1 MFHSA
6 AYKHVPIVQENPV
19 EGIRNN
25 VLNTRI
31 ICEAAIEEEINN
43 FILISSLILWTLRD
57 FLLLIICSLVI
68 SNIVCN
74 LCNQIQKGLKI
85 PRSLSLFL
93 VLTVISVIVFTIFI
107 LVLPPFIKEF
117 NEILV
122 DIPNGLSKI
131 NILINTNLN
140 KFNVLLYGEQS
151 ENVID
156 IFSLINNVVTIPDAS
171 TIAKAIQESFKN
183 LINIAGNLGSGLLKL
198 IFVLAVSL
206 MISIEPK
213 QYKENILLLI
223 PKNYRNKFRNILEKC
238 NIALANWTF
247 SMVISSLSVGLLSLI
262 VLSILDVKYVVSN
275 ALIAMVL
282 NIIPNIGPVI
292 SGIFPISIALLD
304 NFWKPLAVLGS
315 YVIIQNIESYIIMPS
330 IMKKKANLLPG
341 LTLISQF
348 GFTFIFGP
356 LGLILSLPLAVVIQV
371 LIKESFKDI

>member
-1 MFHSA
+1 M
-6 AYKHVPIVQENPV
+6 
-19 EGIRNN
+19 
-25 VLNTRI
+25 
-31 ICEAAIEEEINN
+31 
-43 FILISSLILWTLRD
+43 
-57 FLLLIICSLVI
+57 
-68 SNIVCN
+68 
-74 LCNQIQKGLKI
+74 QKGLKI
-85 PRSLSLFL
+85 PRSVSLFL

-140 KFNVLLYGEQS
+140 KFNSLFYGEQS

-156 IFSLINNVVTIPDAS
+156 IFSLINNVVTIPDVS

-183 LINIAGNLGSGLLKL
+183 LINIAGNLGSGLLRL

-213 QYKENILLLI
+213 QYKENVLLLI

-238 NIALANWTF
+238 NTALANWTF
-247 SMVISSLSVGLLSLI
+247 SMVISSLSVGILSLI

-282 NIIPNIGPVI
+282 NVIPNIGPVI

-304 NFWKPLAVLGS
+304 NFWKPLAVLGA
-315 YVIIQNIESYIIMPS
+315 YEIIQNIESYIIMPS

>member
-1 MFHSA
+1 LF
-6 AYKHVPIVQENPV
+6 IV
-19 EGIRNN
+19 
-25 VLNTRI
+25 L
-31 ICEAAIEEEINN
+31 A
-43 FILISSLILWTLRD
+43 
-57 FLLLIICSLVI
+57 
-68 SNIVCN
+68 
-74 LCNQIQKGLKI
+74 
-85 PRSLSLFL
+85 
-93 VLTVISVIVFTIFI
+93 VISVIIFTIFI

-140 KFNVLLYGEQS
+140 KFNSLFYGEQS

-156 IFSLINNVVTIPDAS
+156 IFSLINNVVTIPDVS
-171 TIAKAIQESFKN
+171 TIAKAIQERFKN
-183 LINIAGNLGSGLLKL
+183 LINIAGNLGSGLLRL

-213 QYKENILLLI
+213 QYKENVLLLI

-282 NIIPNIGPVI
+282 NIIPIIGPVI

-304 NFWKPLAVLGS
+304 NFWKPLAVLGA

-356 LGLILSLPLAVVIQV
+356 LGLILSLPFAVVIQV
-371 LIKESFKDI
+371 LIKESLKIFKNYFIFLYKYG

>member
-1 MFHSA
+1 LSSSSYF
-6 AYKHVPIVQENPV
+6 KLVV
-19 EGIRNN
+19 
-25 VLNTRI
+25 
-31 ICEAAIEEEINN
+31 
-43 FILISSLILWTLRD
+43 ILITSLIVWTLRD

-85 PRSLSLFL
+85 PRPLSLFL

-140 KFNVLLYGEQS
+140 KFNILLYGEQS
-151 ENVID
+151 EKVID

-238 NIALANWTF
+238 NTALANWTF
-247 SMVISSLSVGLLSLI
+247 SMVISSLSVGILSLI

-304 NFWKPLAVLGS
+304 NFWKPLAVLGA

>member
-1 MFHSA
+1 MSSSSYFKLA
-6 AYKHVPIVQENPV
+6 V
-19 EGIRNN
+19 
-25 VLNTRI
+25 
-31 ICEAAIEEEINN
+31 
-43 FILISSLILWTLRD
+43 ILITSLIIWTLRD

-74 LCNQIQKGLKI
+74 LCNQIQKGVKI
-85 PRSLSLFL
+85 PRSLSLFI
-93 VLTVISVIVFTIFI
+93 VLTVISLIVFTIFI
-107 LVLPPFIKEF
+107 LVLPPFVKEF

-122 DIPNGLSKI
+122 DTPNGLSRI
-131 NILINTNLN
+131 NILLNTNLN
-140 KFNVLLYGEQS
+140 KFNNLLYGEES

-156 IFSLINNVVTIPDAS
+156 IFNLINNVVTIPDAA
-171 TIAKAIQESFKN
+171 TIVKAIQESFKN

-198 IFVLAVSL
+198 IFVLVVSL

-223 PKNYRNKFRNILEKC
+223 PKNYRNKFRNILDKC

-304 NFWKPLAVLGS
+304 NFWKPLAVFGA

-371 LIKESFKDI
+371 LIKESINDK

>member
-1 MFHSA
+1 MSSSSYF
-6 AYKHVPIVQENPV
+6 KLVV
-19 EGIRNN
+19 
-25 VLNTRI
+25 
-31 ICEAAIEEEINN
+31 
-43 FILISSLILWTLRD
+43 ILITSLLIWTLRD

-74 LCNQIQKGLKI
+74 LCNQIQKRLKI
-85 PRSLSLFL
+85 PRPLSLFI
-93 VLTVISVIVFTIFI
+93 VLTVISVVVFTIFI

-140 KFNVLLYGEQS
+140 KLNSLLYGDDS
-151 ENVID
+151 ENVIE
-156 IFSLINNVVTIPDAS
+156 IFNLIDNVVTIPDAT

-183 LINIAGNLGSGLLKL
+183 LINIAGNLGSGLLRL
-198 IFVLAVSL
+198 IFVLVVSL

-223 PKNYRNKFRNILEKC
+223 PKNYRNKFRNILDKC

-247 SMVISSLSVGLLSLI
+247 SMVISSLSVGFLSLI

-275 ALIAMVL
+275 ALIAMIL

-292 SGIFPISIALLD
+292 SAIFPISIALLD
-304 NFWKPLAVLGS
+304 NFWKPIAVLGA

>member
-1 MFHSA
+1 LSSSSYF
-6 AYKHVPIVQENPV
+6 KLVV
-19 EGIRNN
+19 
-25 VLNTRI
+25 
-31 ICEAAIEEEINN
+31 
-43 FILISSLILWTLRD
+43 FLITSLIVWTLRD

-85 PRSLSLFL
+85 PRPLSLFL
-93 VLTVISVIVFTIFI
+93 VLTVISLIVFTIFI

-140 KFNVLLYGEQS
+140 KFNLLLYGEQS

-238 NIALANWTF
+238 NTALANWTF
-247 SMVISSLSVGLLSLI
+247 SMVISSLSVGILSLI

-275 ALIAMVL
+275 ALLAMVL

-304 NFWKPLAVLGS
+304 NFWKPLVVLGA
-315 YVIIQNIESYIIMPS
+315 YVIIQNIESYIIMPA
-330 IMKKKANLLPG
+330 IMKKKANLRPG

>member
-1 MFHSA
+1 M
-6 AYKHVPIVQENPV
+6 N
-19 EGIRNN
+19 
-25 VLNTRI
+25 
-31 ICEAAIEEEINN
+31 
-43 FILISSLILWTLRD
+43 SSLYFKLAVILVFLLIVWTLKD

-74 LCNQIQKGLKI
+74 LTSQIQKGIRL
-85 PRSLSLFL
+85 PRLVSLLL
-93 VLTVISVIVFTIFI
+93 VITFITFIVFIFFI
-107 LVLPPFIKEF
+107 LVLPPFVKEF
-117 NEILV
+117 NEILI

-131 NILINTNLN
+131 NILINTYLN
-140 KFNVLLYGEQS
+140 KFNTLYYGEESQ
-151 ENVID
+151 NVID
-156 IFSLINNVVTIPDAS
+156 VFSLINNVIPIPDGA
-171 TIAKAIQESFKN
+171 TIAKAIQESF
-183 LINIAGNLGSGLLKL
+183 INIINLAGNLGSGLIRI
-198 IFVLAVSL
+198 IFVLVVSL

-213 QYKENILLLI
+213 QYKENILLII
-223 PKNYRNKFRNILEKC
+223 PKKYRNKFRNILDKS
-238 NIALANWTF
+238 NIALTNWTF

-275 ALIAMVL
+275 ALIAMIL

-315 YVIIQNIESYIIMPS
+315 YIVIQNIESYIIMPS
-330 IMKKKANLLPG
+330 IMKKKTNLLPG

-371 LIKESFKDI
+371 LIKETISDN

>member
-1 MFHSA
+1 LSSSSYF
-6 AYKHVPIVQENPV
+6 KLVV
-19 EGIRNN
+19 
-25 VLNTRI
+25 
-31 ICEAAIEEEINN
+31 
-43 FILISSLILWTLRD
+43 ILITSLIVWTLRD

-93 VLTVISVIVFTIFI
+93 VLTVISVIVFGIFI

-140 KFNVLLYGEQS
+140 RLNNLFYGEKS

-156 IFSLINNVVTIPDAS
+156 IFNLINNIVTIPDVS

-206 MISIEPK
+206 MISIEPR

-247 SMVISSLSVGLLSLI
+247 SMVISSLSVGLISLI
-262 VLSILDVKYVVSN
+262 VLSILDVKYVFSN

-304 NFWKPLAVLGS
+304 NFWKPLAVLGA
-315 YVIIQNIESYIIMPS
+315 YIIIQNIESYIIMPS

-356 LGLILSLPLAVVIQV
+356 LGLILSLPLAVVIKV

>member
-1 MFHSA
+1 
-6 AYKHVPIVQENPV
+6 
-19 EGIRNN
+19 
-25 VLNTRI
+25 
-31 ICEAAIEEEINN
+31 
-43 FILISSLILWTLRD
+43 
-57 FLLLIICSLVI
+57 
-68 SNIVCN
+68 
-74 LCNQIQKGLKI
+74 
-85 PRSLSLFL
+85 LFL

-140 KFNVLLYGEQS
+140 KLNNLFYGEKS

-156 IFSLINNVVTIPDAS
+156 IFNLINNIVAIPDVS
-171 TIAKAIQESFKN
+171 TIAKAILESFKN
-183 LINIAGNLGSGLLKL
+183 LINIAGILGSGILKL

-304 NFWKPLAVLGS
+304 NFWKPLAVLGA

-356 LGLILSLPLAVVIQV
+356 LGLIVSLPLAVVIQV

>member
-1 MFHSA
+1 LSSSSYF
-6 AYKHVPIVQENPV
+6 KLVV
-19 EGIRNN
+19 
-25 VLNTRI
+25 
-31 ICEAAIEEEINN
+31 
-43 FILISSLILWTLRD
+43 ILITLLIIWTLRD

-74 LCNQIQKGLKI
+74 LSNQIQKGLKI
-85 PRSLSLFL
+85 PRSISLFL
-93 VLTVISVIVFTIFI
+93 VLAFISVIIFTIFI

-140 KFNVLLYGEQS
+140 KFNSLFYGEQS

-156 IFSLINNVVTIPDAS
+156 VFNLINNVVTIPDAS

-223 PKNYRNKFRNILEKC
+223 PKKYRNKFRNILEKC

-356 LGLILSLPLAVVIQV
+356 LGLILSLPLAVVLQV

>member
-1 MFHSA
+1 M
-6 AYKHVPIVQENPV
+6 
-19 EGIRNN
+19 
-25 VLNTRI
+25 
-31 ICEAAIEEEINN
+31 
-43 FILISSLILWTLRD
+43 
-57 FLLLIICSLVI
+57 
-68 SNIVCN
+68 
-74 LCNQIQKGLKI
+74 QKGLKI

-93 VLTVISVIVFTIFI
+93 VLAVISVIVFTIFI

-140 KFNVLLYGEQS
+140 KFNSLFYGEQS

>member
-1 MFHSA
+1 MNSSSYF
-6 AYKHVPIVQENPV
+6 KLVV
-19 EGIRNN
+19 
-25 VLNTRI
+25 
-31 ICEAAIEEEINN
+31 
-43 FILISSLILWTLRD
+43 ILITLLIVWTLRD

-74 LCNQIQKGLKI
+74 LSNQIQKGLKI
-85 PRSLSLFL
+85 PRSISLFL
-93 VLTVISVIVFTIFI
+93 VLTVISVIIFSIFI

-140 KFNVLLYGEQS
+140 KFNSLFYGEQS

-156 IFSLINNVVTIPDAS
+156 IFSLINNVVTIPDVS

-304 NFWKPLAVLGS
+304 NFWKPLAVLGA

>member
-1 MFHSA
+1 M
-6 AYKHVPIVQENPV
+6 
-19 EGIRNN
+19 
-25 VLNTRI
+25 
-31 ICEAAIEEEINN
+31 
-43 FILISSLILWTLRD
+43 
-57 FLLLIICSLVI
+57 
-68 SNIVCN
+68 
-74 LCNQIQKGLKI
+74 QKGLKI

-93 VLTVISVIVFTIFI
+93 VLTVISVLVFTIFI

-140 KFNVLLYGEQS
+140 KLNNLFYGEKS

-156 IFSLINNVVTIPDAS
+156 IFNLINNVVTIPDVS

-282 NIIPNIGPVI
+282 NVIPNIGPVI

-304 NFWKPLAVLGS
+304 NFWKPLAVLGA

-371 LIKESFKDI
+371 IIKESLKDI

>member
-1 MFHSA
+1 MSSSSYF
-6 AYKHVPIVQENPV
+6 KLVV
-19 EGIRNN
+19 
-25 VLNTRI
+25 
-31 ICEAAIEEEINN
+31 
-43 FILISSLILWTLRD
+43 ILITLLIVWTLRD

-74 LCNQIQKGLKI
+74 LSNQIQKGLKI
-85 PRSLSLFL
+85 PRSISLFL
-93 VLTVISVIVFTIFI
+93 VLAVISVIIFTIFI

-140 KFNVLLYGEQS
+140 KFNSLFYGEQS

-156 IFSLINNVVTIPDAS
+156 IFSLINNVVTIPDVS

-183 LINIAGNLGSGLLKL
+183 LINIAGNLGSGLLRL

-213 QYKENILLLI
+213 QYKENVLLLI

-292 SGIFPISIALLD
+292 SGIFPISIAILD

>member
-1 MFHSA
+1 MSSSSYFKLAVILATSF
-6 AYKHVPIVQENPV
+6 
-19 EGIRNN
+19 
-25 VLNTRI
+25 I
-31 ICEAAIEEEINN
+31 I
-43 FILISSLILWTLRD
+43 WTLRD

-74 LCNQIQKGLKI
+74 LCNQIQNRFKI
-85 PRSLSLFL
+85 PRSFALFF
-93 VLTVISVIVFTIFI
+93 VLTIISVIVFTIFI

-117 NEILV
+117 NEILI

-131 NILINTNLN
+131 NFLINTNLN
-140 KFNVLLYGEQS
+140 KLNNFFYGEES

-156 IFSLINNVVTIPDAS
+156 IFNLVNNVVTIPDAA

-198 IFVLAVSL
+198 IFVLVVSL

-223 PKNYRNKFRNILEKC
+223 PKNYRNKFRNILDKC

-262 VLSILDVKYVVSN
+262 ILSILDVKYVVSN

-304 NFWKPLAVLGS
+304 NFWKPLAVLGA

-348 GFTFIFGP
+348 GFTFLFGP
-356 LGLILSLPLAVVIQV
+356 LGLILSLPLAVIIQV
-371 LIKESFKDI
+371 FIKESIRDI

>member
-1 MFHSA
+1 M
-6 AYKHVPIVQENPV
+6 
-19 EGIRNN
+19 
-25 VLNTRI
+25 
-31 ICEAAIEEEINN
+31 
-43 FILISSLILWTLRD
+43 
-57 FLLLIICSLVI
+57 
-68 SNIVCN
+68 
-74 LCNQIQKGLKI
+74 QKGLKI

-140 KFNVLLYGEQS
+140 KLNNLFYGERS

-156 IFSLINNVVTIPDAS
+156 IFNLINNVVTIPDVS

-183 LINIAGNLGSGLLKL
+183 LINIAGNLGSGLLRL

-223 PKNYRNKFRNILEKC
+223 PKSYRNKFRNILDKC

-304 NFWKPLAVLGS
+304 NFWKPLAVLGA

-371 LIKESFKDI
+371 LIKDSFNDI

>member
-1 MFHSA
+1 MNSSSYF
-6 AYKHVPIVQENPV
+6 KLVV
-19 EGIRNN
+19 
-25 VLNTRI
+25 
-31 ICEAAIEEEINN
+31 
-43 FILISSLILWTLRD
+43 ILITLLIVWTLRD

-85 PRSLSLFL
+85 PRSISLFL
-93 VLTVISVIVFTIFI
+93 VLAVISLIIFTIFI

-140 KFNVLLYGEQS
+140 KFNTLFYGEQS

-156 IFSLINNVVTIPDAS
+156 IFSLINNVVTIPDVS

-183 LINIAGNLGSGLLKL
+183 LINIAGNLGSGLLRL

>member
-1 MFHSA
+1 LSSSLYFKLA
-6 AYKHVPIVQENPV
+6 V
-19 EGIRNN
+19 
-25 VLNTRI
+25 
-31 ICEAAIEEEINN
+31 
-43 FILISSLILWTLRD
+43 ILITSLIIWTLRD

-74 LCNQIQKGLKI
+74 LCNQIQKSLKI
-85 PRSLSLFL
+85 PRPLSLFF
-93 VLTVISVIVFTIFI
+93 VLTVISLIVFSIFI
-107 LVLPPFIKEF
+107 LVLPPFVREF
-117 NEILV
+117 NELLL

-131 NILINTNLN
+131 MILLNTNLN
-140 KFNVLLYGEQS
+140 NLNNLFYGDES
-151 ENVID
+151 ENVLD
-156 IFSLINNVVTIPDAS
+156 IFNLINNIVTIPDAA

-183 LINIAGNLGSGLLKL
+183 LINIAGNLGSGLLKI
-198 IFVLAVSL
+198 IFVLVVSL

-223 PKNYRNKFRNILEKC
+223 PKNYRNKFRVILDKC

-341 LTLISQF
+341 ITLISQF
-348 GFTFIFGP
+348 GFTFFFGP

-371 LIKESFKDI
+371 LIKETIKDI

>member
-1 MFHSA
+1 LSSSSYFKLA
-6 AYKHVPIVQENPV
+6 V
-19 EGIRNN
+19 
-25 VLNTRI
+25 
-31 ICEAAIEEEINN
+31 
-43 FILISSLILWTLRD
+43 ILIISLIIWTLRD

-74 LCNQIQKGLKI
+74 LSNQLQKGLKI

-93 VLTVISVIVFTIFI
+93 VLSFISIIVFTIFI

-238 NIALANWTF
+238 NTALANWTF
-247 SMVISSLSVGLLSLI
+247 SIVISSLSVGILSLI

-304 NFWKPLAVLGS
+304 NFWKPLAV
-315 YVIIQNIESYIIMPS
+315 
-330 IMKKKANLLPG
+330 
-341 LTLISQF
+341 
-348 GFTFIFGP
+348 
-356 LGLILSLPLAVVIQV
+356 
-371 LIKESFKDI
+371 

>member
-1 MFHSA
+1 M
-6 AYKHVPIVQENPV
+6 
-19 EGIRNN
+19 
-25 VLNTRI
+25 
-31 ICEAAIEEEINN
+31 
-43 FILISSLILWTLRD
+43 
-57 FLLLIICSLVI
+57 
-68 SNIVCN
+68 
-74 LCNQIQKGLKI
+74 QKGLKI

-93 VLTVISVIVFTIFI
+93 VLTVISIIVFTIFI

-140 KFNVLLYGEQS
+140 KFNDLLYGEQS

-171 TIAKAIQESFKN
+171 TIAKAIQESLKN
-183 LINIAGNLGSGLLKL
+183 LINIAGNLGSGILKL

-238 NIALANWTF
+238 NIALANWSF

-262 VLSILDVKYVVSN
+262 ILSILDVKYVVSN

-304 NFWKPLAVLGS
+304 NFWKPLAVFGA

>member
-1 MFHSA
+1 MSRTSYF
-6 AYKHVPIVQENPV
+6 KLVV
-19 EGIRNN
+19 
-25 VLNTRI
+25 
-31 ICEAAIEEEINN
+31 
-43 FILISSLILWTLRD
+43 ILVTSLIIWTLRD

-74 LCNQIQKGLKI
+74 LSNQIQKGLRI
-85 PRSLSLFL
+85 PRSLSLFF
-93 VLTVISVIVFTIFI
+93 VLIVISIIVFTIFI
-107 LVLPPFIKEF
+107 IILPPFVKEF
-117 NEILV
+117 NEILI

-131 NILINTNLN
+131 NILLNSNLN
-140 KFNVLLYGEQS
+140 KLNNLFYGEES
-151 ENVID
+151 ESVID
-156 IFSLINNVVTIPDAS
+156 IFNLINNVVSIPDAA

-223 PKNYRNKFRNILEKC
+223 PKNYRNKFRNILDKC

-247 SMVISSLSVGLLSLI
+247 SMVISSLSVGILSLI

-304 NFWKPLAVLGS
+304 NFWKPLVVLGA

-330 IMKKKANLLPG
+330 IMKKKTNLLPG

-356 LGLILSLPLAVVIQV
+356 LGLILSLPLAVVMQV
-371 LIKESFKDI
+371 LIKEYIKDN

>member
-1 MFHSA
+1 MSSSSYF
-6 AYKHVPIVQENPV
+6 KLTV
-19 EGIRNN
+19 
-25 VLNTRI
+25 
-31 ICEAAIEEEINN
+31 
-43 FILISSLILWTLRD
+43 ILIALFVVWTLRD

-74 LCNQIQKGLKI
+74 LCNQIHRGLKI
-85 PRSLSLFL
+85 PRPLSLL
-93 VLTVISVIVFTIFI
+93 IVLAVVSVIIFTIFI

-117 NEILV
+117 NQILL

-131 NILINTNLN
+131 NILLNTNLN
-140 KFNVLLYGEQS
+140 KLSSLFYGKDS

-156 IFSLINNVVTIPDAS
+156 IFNLVNNVVTIPDAA

-183 LINIAGNLGSGLLKL
+183 LLNIAGNLGSGILKL
-198 IFVLAVSL
+198 IFVLVVSL
-206 MISIEPK
+206 MISIEPS

-223 PKNYRNKFRNILEKC
+223 PKNYRNKFRNILDKC
-238 NIALANWTF
+238 NSALANWTF

-262 VLSILDVKYVVSN
+262 VLSILDVKYIVSN

-304 NFWKPLAVLGS
+304 NFWKPLAVLAA

-371 LIKESFKDI
+371 LIKELVKDI

>member
-1 MFHSA
+1 
-6 AYKHVPIVQENPV
+6 
-19 EGIRNN
+19 
-25 VLNTRI
+25 
-31 ICEAAIEEEINN
+31 
-43 FILISSLILWTLRD
+43 
-57 FLLLIICSLVI
+57 
-68 SNIVCN
+68 
-74 LCNQIQKGLKI
+74 
-85 PRSLSLFL
+85 LFL

-122 DIPNGLSKI
+122 DIPNALSKI
-131 NILINTNLN
+131 NSLLNTNLN
-140 KFNVLLYGEQS
+140 KLNSLFYGEKS

-156 IFSLINNVVTIPDAS
+156 IFNLINNVVTIPDVS

>member
-1 MFHSA
+1 MSSSSYF
-6 AYKHVPIVQENPV
+6 KLVV
-19 EGIRNN
+19 
-25 VLNTRI
+25 
-31 ICEAAIEEEINN
+31 
-43 FILISSLILWTLRD
+43 ILITSLIVWTLRD

-85 PRSLSLFL
+85 PRSISLFL
-93 VLTVISVIVFTIFI
+93 VLAVISVIIFTIFI

-140 KFNVLLYGEQS
+140 KFNSLFYGEQS

-156 IFSLINNVVTIPDAS
+156 IFSLINNVVTIPDVS

-304 NFWKPLAVLGS
+304 NFWKPLAVLGA

>member
-1 MFHSA
+1 MNSSSYF
-6 AYKHVPIVQENPV
+6 KLVV
-19 EGIRNN
+19 
-25 VLNTRI
+25 
-31 ICEAAIEEEINN
+31 
-43 FILISSLILWTLRD
+43 ILITSLIIWTLRD

-140 KFNVLLYGEQS
+140 KFNTLFYGEQS

-171 TIAKAIQESFKN
+171 TIAKAIQESLKN

-206 MISIEPK
+206 MISIEPN

-304 NFWKPLAVLGS
+304 NFWKPLAVLGT

>member
-1 MFHSA
+1 M
-6 AYKHVPIVQENPV
+6 
-19 EGIRNN
+19 
-25 VLNTRI
+25 
-31 ICEAAIEEEINN
+31 
-43 FILISSLILWTLRD
+43 
-57 FLLLIICSLVI
+57 
-68 SNIVCN
+68 
-74 LCNQIQKGLKI
+74 QKGLKI

-140 KFNVLLYGEQS
+140 KLNNLFYGEES
-151 ENVID
+151 ENVIE
-156 IFSLINNVVTIPDAS
+156 IFNLINNVVAIPDAA

-183 LINIAGNLGSGLLKL
+183 LINLAGNLGSGLLKL
-198 IFVLAVSL
+198 IFVLVVSL

-213 QYKENILLLI
+213 QYKENVLLLI

-304 NFWKPLAVLGS
+304 NFWKPLAVLGA

>member
-1 MFHSA
+1 MISSSYFNL
-6 AYKHVPIVQENPV
+6 VV
-19 EGIRNN
+19 
-25 VLNTRI
+25 
-31 ICEAAIEEEINN
+31 
-43 FILISSLILWTLRD
+43 ILITSLIVWTLRD

-85 PRSLSLFL
+85 PRSISLFL
-93 VLTVISVIVFTIFI
+93 VLAVISVIIFTIFI

-140 KFNVLLYGEQS
+140 KFNSLFYGEQS

-156 IFSLINNVVTIPDAS
+156 IFSLINNVVTIPDVS

>member
-1 MFHSA
+1 M
-6 AYKHVPIVQENPV
+6 
-19 EGIRNN
+19 
-25 VLNTRI
+25 
-31 ICEAAIEEEINN
+31 
-43 FILISSLILWTLRD
+43 
-57 FLLLIICSLVI
+57 
-68 SNIVCN
+68 
-74 LCNQIQKGLKI
+74 QKGLKI

-93 VLTVISVIVFTIFI
+93 VLTVISVVVFTIFI

-140 KFNVLLYGEQS
+140 KFNSLLYGEQS

-156 IFSLINNVVTIPDAS
+156 IFSLLNNVVTIPDAS

-282 NIIPNIGPVI
+282 NVIPNIGPVI

>member
-1 MFHSA
+1 
-6 AYKHVPIVQENPV
+6 
-19 EGIRNN
+19 
-25 VLNTRI
+25 LNSSSY
-31 ICEAAIEEEINN
+31 
-43 FILISSLILWTLRD
+43 FKLVVILITLLIVWTLRD

-74 LCNQIQKGLKI
+74 LSNQIQKGLKI
-85 PRSLSLFL
+85 PRSISLFL
-93 VLTVISVIVFTIFI
+93 VLAVISVIIFTIFI

-140 KFNVLLYGEQS
+140 KLNNLFYGEKS

-156 IFSLINNVVTIPDAS
+156 IFNLINNVVTIPDVS

-183 LINIAGNLGSGLLKL
+183 LINIAGNLGSGLLRL

-213 QYKENILLLI
+213 QYKENVLLLI

-282 NIIPNIGPVI
+282 NVIPNIGPVI

-304 NFWKPLAVLGS
+304 NFWKPLAVLGA

>member
-1 MFHSA
+1 MSSSLYF
-6 AYKHVPIVQENPV
+6 KLVV
-19 EGIRNN
+19 
-25 VLNTRI
+25 
-31 ICEAAIEEEINN
+31 
-43 FILISSLILWTLRD
+43 ILITSLIVWTLRD

-85 PRSLSLFL
+85 PRPLSLFL

-223 PKNYRNKFRNILEKC
+223 PKNYRNNFRNILEKC
-238 NIALANWTF
+238 NTALANWTF
-247 SMVISSLSVGLLSLI
+247 SMVISSLSVGILSLI

-304 NFWKPLAVLGS
+304 NFWKPLAVLGA

>member
-1 MFHSA
+1 MSSSTYFKLA
-6 AYKHVPIVQENPV
+6 V
-19 EGIRNN
+19 
-25 VLNTRI
+25 
-31 ICEAAIEEEINN
+31 
-43 FILISSLILWTLRD
+43 ILITFLILWTLRD

-74 LCNQIQKGLKI
+74 LCNQLQKGVKI
-85 PRSLSLFL
+85 PRSLSLII
-93 VLTVISVIVFTIFI
+93 VLTIISLLVFTIFI
-107 LVLPPFIKEF
+107 LVLPPFVKEF

-131 NILINTNLN
+131 NILLNTNLN
-140 KFNVLLYGEQS
+140 KFNNLLYGEES
-151 ENVID
+151 KNVID
-156 IFSLINNVVTIPDAS
+156 IFNLINNVVTIPDAA

-198 IFVLAVSL
+198 IFVLVVSL

-292 SGIFPISIALLD
+292 SGIFPISIALVD
-304 NFWKPLAVLGS
+304 NFWKPLAVLGA

-330 IMKKKANLLPG
+330 IMKKKTNLLPG

-356 LGLILSLPLAVVIQV
+356 LGLILSLPLTVVMQV
-371 LIKESFKDI
+371 LIKESMKDI